1 MTKDRKRFRGISR
14 AVLTATSLA
23 SGAALAQ
30 SSEPANTPESQSGAD
45 RTVEEIVVTG
55 TSIKGAAPVGSN
67 LVSVGVVD
75 LEKAQ
80 AINLSALRSEERRVG
95 KECRC
100 RWSAYQ

>member
-1 MTKDRKRFRGISR
+1 ARRFARAAKETFKKVDHNSKGDTMTKDRKRFRGISR

-30 SSEPANTPESQSGAD
+30 GSEPANTPESQSGAD

-75 LEKAQ
+75 LEK
-80 AINLSALRSEERRVG
+80 
-95 KECRC
+95 
-100 RWSAYQ
+100 